1 MNLHSLINAE
11 SIHIRTVALSL
22 FYSRILISNL
32 NNAATEDC
40 ITLVVVFVFLFF
52 VFSLLS
58 FKVLYIDF
66 YALPQ
71 IFLDYIHSLMNAEY
85 VGTRIIT
92 TAHSIL

>member
-11 SIHIRTVALSL
+11 FIHIRTLALSL
-22 FYSRILISNL
+22 FYSRVLISNF

-40 ITLVVVFVFLFF
+40 ITSFVVVVVCFFSLSLFF
-52 VFSLLS
+52 KLL
-58 FKVLYIDF
+58 YRDI

-85 VGTRIIT
+85 VGTRIMT
-92 TAHSIL
+92 TVHSIL

>member
-40 ITLVVVFVFLFF
+40 ITLVVVVLFLFF
-52 VFSLLS
+52 PLLS
-58 FKVLYIDF
+58 FKLLYRDF